1 MFRPRVIPVL
11 LLKGQGLVKSVRF
24 KDHRYVGDPLNAT
37 RLFNEFRADELVF
50 LDIEASRE
58 GRTIS
63 TEFVESVAEIVSIP
77 FSVGGGVR
85 TLADIATIVRAGVEK
100 VVIGTQAA
108 LDPDFVNRAAKEFG
122 SSTISVCIDFS
133 RKKLGRAGVATHCGT
148 RSSNWDLIDL
158 AKTIESNGAGEIILQ
173 SIDRDGTMKGYDIEN
188 TRLVAAAVKI
198 PVVALG
204 GAGSSTDLRKAIYEG
219 SASACAAG
227 SMFVYHGKLRGVL
240 INYPEISILE
250 EVQ

>member
-11 LLKGQGLVKSVRF
+11 LLKGRGLVKSVRF
-24 KDHRYVGDPLNAT
+24 RDHRYVGDPLNAT

-50 LDIEASRE
+50 LDIDASRE

-77 FSVGGGVR
+77 FSVGGGIR
-85 TLADIATIVRAGVEK
+85 SLDDIAQIVRSGVEK

-108 LDPDFVNRAAKEFG
+108 IEPDFINRASKEFG
-122 SSTISVCIDFS
+122 SSTISVCIDYKPRLLNRVS
-133 RKKLGRAGVATHCGT
+133 VLTHCGT
-148 RSSNWDLIDL
+148 RASNWKLLDL
-158 AKTIESNGAGEIILQ
+158 AKRMESNGAGEIILQ
-173 SIDRDGTMKGYDIEN
+173 SVARDGTMNGYDIES
-188 TRLVAAAVKI
+188 TRLISESVKI

-204 GAGSSTDLRKAIYEG
+204 GAGSYDDLRTGVDAGKA
-219 SASACAAG
+219 SASAAG

-240 INYPEISILE
+240 ISYPEVSIFKN
-250 EVQ
+250 